1 MSNIDLAPHLVHG
14 EDGRGQ
20 EQEARGELV
29 VETIGK
35 IVDLSGLC
43 QKRDK
48 SSIVKSLNIRSLR
61 SEKNAA

>member
-48 SSIVKSLNIRSLR
+48 SSKS
-61 SEKNAA
+61 KA